1 VEKRAVPH
9 SVAYAARVPAVYLV
23 HAILAIVATL
33 AVRGM
38 NKLRVPYGPDGSIP
52 TAPTKSPV
60 ESVAFAS
67 REPQIGA

>member
-1 VEKRAVPH
+1 MNRALD
-9 SVAYAARVPAVYLV
+9 SCALRVPAVYLTSANPV
-23 HAILAIVATL
+23 FLAFFAFNRIS
-33 AVRGM
+33 
-38 NKLRVPYGPDGSIP
+38 NLRVFNAAFSSIP